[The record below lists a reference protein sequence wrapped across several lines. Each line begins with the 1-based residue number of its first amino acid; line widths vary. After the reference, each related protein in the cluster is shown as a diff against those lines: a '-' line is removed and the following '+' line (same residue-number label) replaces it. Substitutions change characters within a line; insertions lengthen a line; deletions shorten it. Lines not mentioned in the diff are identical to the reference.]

1 MLGVFETNALRAKD
15 QIDDALGQ
23 RQLQAPMPM
32 PQMQRPMMP
41 QQPMQMPMAQPQMP
55 MAQPQMPMQQPMQQ
69 PQMPMAPRFQEG
81 GLATS
86 IHSPQD
92 YHERDIAFINTR
104 NQRMRELAGREP
116 YAKGGLAA
124 AEEDA
129 LSDAELARAFYAD
142 QNNSAVIAEVNR
154 RIEQKLLRR
163 FGGDREA
170 AQMFLRET
178 SDPMS
183 ILVER
188 FAKGGGAW
196 TRKEG
201 QNPEG
206 GLNAKGRASLRAQ
219 GHDIKPP
226 VSAKQAAKSPKAAA
240 RRKSF
245 CARMGGM
252 EGPMKDENGKPTRK
266 ALALRKWDCKAE
278 GGAVGKPVWDKPRP
292 DDLGKPKA
300 FSAKKKASAKAR
312 AKAAGRPYPNLVD
325 NLAVARKKGK

>member
-1 MLGVFETNALRAKD
+1 MLGVFETNALRAKG

-23 RQLQAPMPM
+23 RQLQAPQPM
-32 PQMQRPMMP
+32 PQMQP
-41 QQPMQMPMAQPQMP
+41 Q
-55 MAQPQMPMQQPMQQ
+55 MQQPMQPQMQQPMQ
-69 PQMPMAPRFQEG
+69 PQMQQPMRMQEG

-86 IHSPQD
+86 VHSPQD
-92 YHERDIAFINTR
+92 YHERDLAFVNTR
-104 NQRMRELAGREP
+104 NQHMRELAGRQA
-116 YAKGGLAA
+116 YA
-124 AEEDA
+124 E
-129 LSDAELARAFYAD
+129 
-142 QNNSAVIAEVNR
+142 
-154 RIEQKLLRR
+154 
-163 FGGDREA
+163 
-170 AQMFLRET
+170 
-178 SDPMS
+178 
-183 ILVER
+183 
-188 FAKGGGAW
+188 GGGAW

-206 GLNAKGRASLRAQ
+206 GLNAVGRASLRAQ

-245 CARMGGM
+245 CARMSGM

-266 ALALRKWDCKAE
+266 ALALRKWDCKAK
-278 GGAVGKPVWDKPRP
+278 GGSVKPVWEKPRP

-300 FSAKKKASAKAR
+300 LSAKKKASAKAR